1 MTFKVIPGY
10 PNYEINEEGVVR
22 NIKKQSVLKP
32 ANNGN
37 GYYFVYLGRGNH
49 CYIHTLVM
57 LAHVGPKQA
66 DCVRHID
73 GDGSNNCLSNLEY
86 GSFRQ
91 NSDDRQRH
99 GTWGWKLTE
108 RHVRVIRGLW
118 NCGFNRIRLSEIF
131 GISTKHITEITKRKR
146 WQHVT

>member
-1 MTFKVIPGY
+1 MTFKPIPGY

-66 DCVRHID
+66 DCVRHLD
-73 GDGSNNCLSNLEY
+73 GDRSNNCLSNLEY
-86 GSFRQ
+86 GSRTQNRHDTRQ
-91 NSDDRQRH
+91 H
-99 GTWGWKLTE
+99 GTWGWKLTD
-108 RHVRVIRGLW
+108 RHVRVIRGLAK
-118 NCGFNRIRLSEIF
+118 CGFTYTRLSAIF
-131 GISTKHITEITKRKR
+131 GVDRHHISHIVRRLR
-146 WQHVT
+146 WQHI